1 MNQRKEPDPEHAQ
14 KDFEDFVRQRFSGS
28 FPNFSSAVQ
37 GAPPPRPSI
46 QEESMNWDWDFPY
59 KPKDVKR
66 FLDRSVMR
74 QDEAKRTLAIAICDH
89 YNQVKSVF
97 NGAAPDT
104 EEYTKQN
111 ILLLGPSGVGKT
123 YLIRKIAELIGVPFV
138 KADATKF
145 SETGYVGANVEDLVR
160 ELVSQA
166 RGNIRKAECGLIYLD
181 EADKL
186 ASQQRSQGRDVNG
199 RGVQFGLLRLM
210 EETEIDLRS
219 GHDLQS
225 QLQTIMDFQRGK
237 LGRGKISTKH
247 ILFIVSGAFTGLDD
261 IVLRRI
267 GRGALGFQADHP
279 RNSDLNGPI
288 FDHATSEDFVN
299 FGFEPEFIGRLPV
312 RVACHPLSKDD
323 LLKIMMNS
331 EGSIIRQ
338 YQKSFRAYDINLR
351 FTPEALDRIAS
362 LAFAE
367 KTGARGLMT
376 ICEKILRP
384 FKFELPSTLIGEL
397 DVTAAMV
404 DDPQGC
410 LEQLL
415 SNHKSPTH

>member
-1 MNQRKEPDPEHAQ
+1 MSHRKEPDPENAQ
-14 KDFEDFVRQRFSGS
+14 RDFEDFVHQRFSGS

-37 GAPPPRPSI
+37 PPPPRRDPR
-46 QEESMNWDWDFPY
+46 EEDATNWDWEFPY

-66 FLDRSVMR
+66 FLDRSIMK
-74 QDEAKRTLAIAICDH
+74 QDEAKRALAIAICDH
-89 YNQVKSVF
+89 YNQVKAVY
-97 NGAAPDT
+97 NGTDAGT

-166 RGNIRKAECGLIYLD
+166 RGDLRKAECGLIYLD

-186 ASQQRSQGRDVNG
+186 ASRQRSPGRDVNG

-247 ILFIVSGAFTGLDD
+247 ILFIVSGAFTGLED
-261 IVLRRI
+261 IILRRI
-267 GRGALGFQADHP
+267 GRGALGFQTDHTRIP
-279 RNSDLNGPI
+279 DVNGPI
-288 FDHATSEDFVN
+288 FDQATSEDFVT

-323 LLKIMMNS
+323 LLSIMLNS
-331 EGSIIRQ
+331 EGSILRQ
-338 YQKSFRAYDINLR
+338 YQKSFRAYDIDLR
-351 FTPEALDRIAS
+351 FSADALDRIAS
-362 LAFAE
+362 LAHAE

-384 FKFELPSTLIGEL
+384 FKFELPSTMIRDLE
-397 DVTAAMV
+397 VTSEMV
-404 DDPQGC
+404 TDPQGF
-410 LEQLL
+410 LERLL
-415 SNHKSPTH
+415 LDYENTLH

>member
-1 MNQRKEPDPEHAQ
+1 MNHRKEPDPEHAQ

-37 GAPPPRPSI
+37 PPPPRREPR
-46 QEESMNWDWDFPY
+46 EEETTNLDWDFPY
-59 KPKDVKR
+59 KPKDVKH
-66 FLDRSVMR
+66 FLDRSIMR
-74 QDEAKRTLAIAICDH
+74 QDEAKRALAIAICDH

-97 NGAAPDT
+97 NGSDPGTDD
-104 EEYTKQN
+104 YTKQN

-166 RGNIRKAECGLIYLD
+166 RGDIRKAECGLIYLD

-186 ASQQRSQGRDVNG
+186 ASRQRSQGRDVNG

-237 LGRGKISTKH
+237 LGRGKVSTKH
-247 ILFIVSGAFTGLDD
+247 ILFIVSGAFTGLED
-261 IVLRRI
+261 IVLRRV
-267 GRGALGFQADHP
+267 GRGALGFQTDHSRVP
-279 RNSDLNGPI
+279 DLSGPI
-288 FDHATSEDFVN
+288 LDQATSEDFVS

-323 LLKIMMNS
+323 LLSIMLNS
-331 EGSIIRQ
+331 EGSILRQ
-338 YQKSFRAYDINLR
+338 YQKAFRAYDINLR
-351 FTPEALDRIAS
+351 FTDEALDHIAS
-362 LAFAE
+362 LALAE

-376 ICEKILRP
+376 VCEKILRP
-384 FKFELPSTLIGEL
+384 YKFELPSTMIRDLQVTL
-397 DVTAAMV
+397 DMV
-404 DDPQGC
+404 RDPQGF
-410 LEQLL
+410 LDRLL
-415 SNHKSPTH
+415 LDHEKSLH

>member
-1 MNQRKEPDPEHAQ
+1 MNHRKEPDPEHAQ

-37 GAPPPRPSI
+37 APPPRREAR
-46 QEESMNWDWDFPY
+46 EEDATNWDWDFPY
-59 KPKDVKR
+59 KPKDVKF
-66 FLDRSVMR
+66 FLDRSIMK
-74 QDEAKRTLAIAICDH
+74 QDEAKRALAIAICDH
-89 YNQVKSVF
+89 YNQVKAIY
-97 NGAAPDT
+97 NGSDPGT
-104 EEYTKQN
+104 EDYTKQN

-166 RGNIRKAECGLIYLD
+166 QGDIRKAECGLIYLD

-186 ASQQRSQGRDVNG
+186 ASRQRPTGRDVNG

-261 IVLRRI
+261 IIVRRI
-267 GRGALGFQADHP
+267 GRGALGFQADHSRIP
-279 RNSDLNGPI
+279 DLNGPI
-288 FDHATSEDFVN
+288 LDHATSEDFVN
-299 FGFEPEFIGRLPV
+299 FGFEPEFVGRLPV

-323 LLKIMMNS
+323 LLSIMLNS
-331 EGSIIRQ
+331 EGSILRQ
-338 YQKSFRAYDINLR
+338 YQKSFRAYDIKLT
-351 FTPEALDRIAS
+351 FSDEALDKIAA

-376 ICEKILRP
+376 TCEKILRP
-384 FKFELPSTLIGEL
+384 YKFELPSTMIREL
-397 DVTAAMV
+397 VVTAEMV
-404 DDPQGC
+404 VDPEGF
-410 LEQLL
+410 LSKLL
-415 SNHKSPTH
+415 KDQESPLN